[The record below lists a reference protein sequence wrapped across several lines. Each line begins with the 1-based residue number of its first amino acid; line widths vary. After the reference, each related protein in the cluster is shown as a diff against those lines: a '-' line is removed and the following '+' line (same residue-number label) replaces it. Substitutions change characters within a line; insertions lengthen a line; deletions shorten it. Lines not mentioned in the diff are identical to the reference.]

1 MSEDNDND
9 FDYEAIKE
17 EVGPLRDP
25 DAIELTIPPELMNKG
40 VKNISC
46 IGSALQIKYNDK
58 TFTTTLVRKIP
69 LKQ

>member
-25 DAIELTIPPELMNKG
+25 DAVELKIPPELMNKG

-46 IGSALQIKYNDK
+46 IGSALQVNTK
-58 TFTTTLVRKIP
+58 TKRLPQHCLEKIP